1 MCSWIDDVKSKSLQ
15 IGKNDSMKS
24 TSSEKKNR
32 NIFY

>member
-24 TSSEKKNR
+24 TSSENKR
-32 NIFY
+32 